1 MFPGSLLP
9 HSYADPQNPNRL
21 LARSEL
27 ERRRDY
33 IQSLNEQLGEEHSLV
48 RVVHQCLHN
57 IPAQRPSAEELL
69 QQIEAVRAQIEGPYG
84 GQLKKVDVVKVGM
97 MKALKEIQN
106 LQEQV
111 QQLEEVCVNLQQRCV

>member
-48 RVVHQCLHN
+48 WVVHQCLHN

-97 MKALKEIQN
+97 MKALKEIQS

>member
-1 MFPGSLLP
+1 M
-9 HSYADPQNPNRL
+9 
-21 LARSEL
+21 
-27 ERRRDY
+27 
-33 IQSLNEQLGEEHSLV
+33 QLV
-48 RVVHQCLHN
+48 YQCLHN

-97 MKALKEIQN
+97 MKAFKEIQS
-106 LQEQV
+106 LQDQV